1 MRKSAGFGKL
11 ITVTMAAA
19 ALCAPVFAVEVS
31 DVSALLRAKR
41 YDTALARADEHL
53 AAKPDDPRI
62 RFLKGLALTGLG
74 RRDEAIA
81 LLTALSADYPAM
93 PELYNNLAV
102 LHAAAGQPDKARA
115 ALEGAVKAN
124 PGYARG
130 HENLADMYLQLAAQS
145 YAAMLKLEPN
155 NAEVRARQALLQ
167 SAMNYG
173 GERAAG
179 VPKQEAE
186 VVAAV
191 HAWAQAW
198 SARDVPAYL
207 AFYGRDFQP
216 PGDIPRAAWEA
227 ERGAR
232 LKEASVIHVA
242 LKTPQVSLDG
252 SRATATFEQSYRS
265 DRSSSTVQKTLVLE
279 KHDGAWKIVR
289 EDSRK

>member
-1 MRKSAGFGKL
+1 MRKSAGFRQV
-11 ITVTMAAA
+11 VTAAVAAA
-19 ALCAPVFAVEVS
+19 VLCASAFAVEVS
-31 DVSALLRAKR
+31 DVSALLRAKQ
-41 YDTALARADEHL
+41 YAAALAKTDEHL
-53 AAKPDDPRI
+53 AARPDDPQI

-81 LLTALSADYPAM
+81 LLTRLSADYPAM

-115 ALEGAVKAN
+115 ALEGAVNAN
-124 PGYARG
+124 PSYARG

-155 NAEVRARQALLQ
+155 NAEVRAKQALLQ

-179 VPKQEAE
+179 VPRQEAE

-191 HAWAQAW
+191 NAWAQAW
-198 SARDVPAYL
+198 SARDAAAYL
-207 AFYGRDFQP
+207 AFYSPAFRP
-216 PGDIPRAAWEA
+216 PGDVPRAAWEA

-242 LKTPQVSLDG
+242 LKAPKVTLDG
-252 SRATATFEQSYRS
+252 AKATATFEQSYRS
-265 DRSSSTVQKTLVLE
+265 DRSSSKVQKTLVWE
-279 KHDGAWKIVR
+279 RQDGAWKIVR